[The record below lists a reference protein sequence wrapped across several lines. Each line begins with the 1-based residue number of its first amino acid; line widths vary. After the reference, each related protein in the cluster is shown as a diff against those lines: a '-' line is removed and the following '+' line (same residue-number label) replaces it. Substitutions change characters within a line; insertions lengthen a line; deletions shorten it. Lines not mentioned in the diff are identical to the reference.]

1 VASRSEKKE
10 PTAKPGQGAKPSVL
24 RRALSYV
31 AAGLVWCAVAG
42 FFVLAYYAYDLPDVS
57 RLGVVEREPAVT
69 VLAADGS
76 MLATYGEVYAG
87 PAPSARIPKA
97 LKDAVVSIEDRR
109 FYWHPGIDPIG
120 LARAAYVNIRAG
132 RIVQGGSTIT
142 QQLAKNAFLTSA
154 RSAKRKAQEL
164 LLAFWL
170 EARFSKDEILTLYLN
185 RVYLGGGA
193 RGIEAAA
200 RRYFAKSADQ
210 LGLAEAAMIAGL
222 LKAPSR
228 YAPTADLRASQERA
242 RVVLA
247 AMQEAGAI
255 NEAEQAWAAAN
266 PAAPVRRAV
275 QQADRYFADWILDQV
290 AGFVGPTDRD
300 LIVRTTLEPR
310 LQQAATRALG
320 DALAREGAR
329 LGVEQS
335 ALLALRNDGAVLAM
349 VGGRDYGA
357 SQFNRAVQ
365 AERQP
370 GSAFKLFVY
379 LAGLE
384 RGVLPDT
391 MMTDQPVSIGGWQ
404 PRNFSAG
411 FTGNVTVRESVAK
424 SINTVAVQVS
434 ERAGRARVAA
444 MARRL
449 GITSDLKVHPSLAL
463 GSSEVTLIDLVRA
476 YAVVANGGQG
486 VLAHGIVDIRDD
498 RGDVL
503 YRRTGGGLGP
513 ALHAEHAAAMADM
526 LSAVLEP
533 GGTGQA
539 AKLDRPAAGKTGTSQ
554 DFRDAW
560 FVGFSGDLVAGVWS
574 GNDDAQPMRQ
584 VTGGGLPTRIWRDFM
599 MAAGRP

>member
-1 VASRSEKKE
+1 MASRSEKQ
-10 PTAKPGQGAKPSVL
+10 KPAEKKSKADRPSL
-24 RRALSYV
+24 PRRALSYAAAALVWGAV
-31 AAGLVWCAVAG
+31 AAL
-42 FFVLAYYAYDLPDVS
+42 FVLAYYAYDLPDVS
-57 RLGVVEREPAVT
+57 KLDVVEREPAVT

-76 MLATYGEVYAG
+76 TLATYGEVYAG
-87 PAPSARIPKA
+87 PVPSARIPKA

-109 FYWHPGIDPIG
+109 FYWHPGVDPIG
-120 LARAAYVNIRAG
+120 LARAAYVNFRAG

-193 RGIEAAA
+193 RGVEAAA
-200 RRYFAKSADQ
+200 RRYFGKSADQ
-210 LGLAEAAMIAGL
+210 LGLSEAAMIAGL

-247 AMQEAGAI
+247 AMQDAGAI
-255 NEAEQAWAAAN
+255 DEAEQAWAAAN
-266 PAAPVRRAV
+266 PAVPVRRAAHR
-275 QQADRYFADWILDQV
+275 ADRYFADWILDQV

-300 LIVRTTLEPR
+300 LVVRTTLDPR
-310 LQQAATRALG
+310 LQQAANRAVG

-335 ALLALRNDGAVLAM
+335 ALLALRGDGAVLAM
-349 VGGRDYGA
+349 VGGRDYGT

-384 RGVLPDT
+384 RGILPET
-391 MMTDQPVSIGGWQ
+391 TLLDQPVSIGGWQ
-404 PRNFSAG
+404 PRNFAPGFAG
-411 FTGNVTVRESVAK
+411 SVTVREAVAK
-424 SINTVAVQVS
+424 SINTVAVQVA

-449 GITSDLKVHPSLAL
+449 GITNELKVHPSLAL

-486 VLAHGIVDIRDD
+486 VLAHGIVEIRDD
-498 RGDVL
+498 RGEVL
-503 YRRTGGGLGP
+503 YRPTGGGLGQ
-513 ALHAEHAAAMADM
+513 AIHAEHAAAMADM
-526 LSAVLEP
+526 LSGVLEP
-533 GGTGQA
+533 GGTAQA

-584 VTGGGLPTRIWRDFM
+584 VTGGGLPARIWRDFM
-599 MAAGRP
+599 MAVGRP